1 MSDKPKHT
9 YKAPVPP
16 QAGYR
21 RGFEPRP
28 GESDS
33 QRLKREL
40 EELKRR
46 AKGKASGANYDHYN
60 NAAGGAIDKP
70 KPKPKPMPLPTR
82 PSHVPPRLIDTKPLK
97 PAIKKFA
104 KGGSTAS
111 KRADGCATKG
121 KTKGKMV

>member
-1 MSDKPKHT
+1 MTNYLK
-9 YKAPVPP
+9 PVPP
-16 QAGYR
+16 KKGYR

-46 AKGKASGANYDHYN
+46 AKGEASGANYDHYN
-60 NAAGGAIDKP
+60 NAKGG
-70 KPKPKPMPLPTR
+70 
-82 PSHVPPRLIDTKPLK
+82 S
-97 PAIKKFA
+97 IKKMA

-121 KTKGKMV
+121 KTKGKMA